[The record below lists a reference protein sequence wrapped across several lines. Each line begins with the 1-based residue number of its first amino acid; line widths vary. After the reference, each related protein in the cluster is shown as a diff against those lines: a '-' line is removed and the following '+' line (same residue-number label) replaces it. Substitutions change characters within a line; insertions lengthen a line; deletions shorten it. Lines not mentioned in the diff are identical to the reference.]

1 MDALTTA
8 YLVAF
13 VAGGAFGV
21 LSWALGAH
29 GHHGHGNAHAHLG
42 HGHGHPHVGHAPVH
56 GHHPLPAARW
66 INPLANLTA
75 WAALACI
82 GGAVGFLSRRA
93 GISAPLSLL
102 YAAPSGFLAAVAVG
116 GLVSALSRGTRYVE
130 PLPEGL
136 VATVIARIGEHTTG
150 EVMYVHHGARHSLPA
165 RSANGAPIE
174 ADTEVIVLDVEAG
187 IARVQTSAELLRV
200 EEGHRPT
207 EDSPDSGRGS

>member
-29 GHHGHGNAHAHLG
+29 GHHGHAHGHAHVG
-42 HGHGHPHVGHAPVH
+42 HGHGHAHVGH
-56 GHHPLPAARW
+56 GHAHTHHLPTARW

-82 GGAVGFLSRRA
+82 GGAVGYLSRRA
-93 GISAPLSLL
+93 GVSAPTSLL
-102 YAAPSGFLAAVAVG
+102 YAVPAGLAAAFAVG

-136 VATVIARIGEHTTG
+136 VANVLARIGENTTG
-150 EVMYVHHGARHSLPA
+150 EVMYMHNGARHSLPA
-165 RSANGAPIE
+165 RSVDGRPIE
-174 ADTEVIVLDVEAG
+174 VGIEVIVLDVQDG
-187 IARVQTSAELLRV
+187 IARVQTSAELLKERQ
-200 EEGHRPT
+200 
-207 EDSPDSGRGS
+207 S

>member
-29 GHHGHGNAHAHLG
+29 GHHGHAHGHAHVG
-42 HGHGHPHVGHAPVH
+42 HGHGRVGH
-56 GHHPLPAARW
+56 GHAHTHHLPTARW

-82 GGAVGFLSRRA
+82 GGAVGYLSRRA
-93 GISAPLSLL
+93 GVSAPMSVL
-102 YAAPSGFLAAVAVG
+102 YAAPAGLVAAFAIG

-136 VATVIARIGEHTTG
+136 VANVLARIGETTTG
-150 EVMYVHHGARHSLPA
+150 EVMYMHNGARHSLPA
-165 RSANGAPIE
+165 RSVDGRPIE
-174 ADTEVIVLDVEAG
+174 AGIEVIVIDVQDG
-187 IARVQTSAELLRV
+187 IARVQASAELLK
-200 EEGHRPT
+200 ERP
-207 EDSPDSGRGS
+207 S